1 MYLPNIY
8 QKFAEKYPDVFKE
21 YNELGASCR
30 KAGPLN
36 AKTQDLVKLGIAM
49 GCNSRGGVMSHTRK
63 ALAAGATP
71 EEIFHAIL
79 LSLTTI
85 GFPNMMA
92 AMSWV
97 NEVVEEQPKK

>member
-1 MYLPNIY
+1 MYLPNVY
-8 QKFAEKYPDVFKE
+8 QNFAEKFPEVFKT
-21 YNELGASCR
+21 YNQLGKSCR
-30 KAGPLN
+30 ESGPLN
-36 AKTQDLVKLGIAM
+36 AKAQCLIKLGIAM

-71 EEIFHAIL
+71 DEIYHAIL

-92 AMSWV
+92 AMGWV
-97 NEVVEEQPKK
+97 NEVIEEPKK

>member
-8 QKFAEKYPDVFKE
+8 KQFSEKYPDVFKE
-21 YNELGASCR
+21 YKQLGVSCR
-30 KAGPLN
+30 NAGTLD

-63 ALAAGATP
+63 AIAAGATP
-71 EEIFHAIL
+71 EEVFHAVL

-85 GFPNMMA
+85 GFPAMMA
-92 AMSWV
+92 AMAWV
-97 NEVVEEQPKK
+97 NEVFAEKP